1 MSSRFREW
9 AELDR
14 RVWRMAEA
22 RAINTAGMSLV
33 MSFLGI
39 YVVEDRGYPAWLYG
53 LCALAAN
60 LAQSLTSAWAGELSD
75 RIGRRPLVTHSLI
88 VRAAVIAILGVQ
100 VLLDM
105 PLWTLALNFVASSA
119 LRGCFEPV
127 AYALV
132 ADVVAPTQRIAA
144 FGLQRMGTNLG
155 WAMGPAVGGLL
166 TLVMPYGAVFFV
178 AAAGLLGAAWTT
190 LGVPESRA
198 PMAHVERV
206 RLRASLA
213 EAVRQPAVLA
223 LLVAS
228 FLFSLV
234 HTQMFSTLAIFLA
247 EELDLGKMEI
257 GLLYMINGSGVLLL
271 QLPAIRLIP
280 RLGLGRSLVFAA
292 LAYAAG
298 DLLLGF
304 AGGFAAVAV
313 AILVI
318 TAAEVVFAPA
328 HQTAAAE
335 TGDPAFRGRTFG
347 VVGFAQILGVAFG
360 PLVGGLL
367 LDQVIARHTLVGGA
381 PDGEVHHLVIWGA
394 IAGIAVT
401 LAGVCVIFVRLHRR
415 EMR

>member
-1 MSSRFREW
+1 MSAAVSSRFREW

-33 MSFLGI
+33 MAFLGV
-39 YVVEDRGYPAWLYG
+39 YVVEERGYAAWLYG

-60 LAQSLTSAWAGELSD
+60 IAQSMTSAWAGELSD

-105 PLWTLALNFVASSA
+105 PLWTLAINFVASSA

-155 WAMGPAVGGLL
+155 WAMGPALGGLL
-166 TLVMPYGAVFFV
+166 TFFLPYGVVFFI
-178 AAAGLLGAAWTT
+178 AAAGLLAAAWTT
-190 LGVPESRA
+190 LDVPESRA
-198 PMAHVERV
+198 PMVRAERV
-206 RLRASLA
+206 PLRDSLA
-213 EAVRQPAVLA
+213 EAARQPAVLA

-247 EELDLGKMEI
+247 EELGMAKTKI
-257 GLLYMINGSGVLLL
+257 GFLYMINGAGVLLL
-271 QLPAIRLIP
+271 QIPAIRLIP
-280 RLGLGRSLVFAA
+280 PLGLGRSLVLAA

-298 DLLLGF
+298 DLLIGASSGF
-304 AGGFAAVAV
+304 VMVAA

-347 VVGFAQILGVAFG
+347 VVAFAQILGVACAPLFG
-360 PLVGGLL
+360 GVL
-367 LDQVIARHTLVGGA
+367 LDQTGH
-381 PDGEVHHLVIWGA
+381 HHLLMWGA
-394 IAGIAVT
+394 IAGVAVT
-401 LAGVCVIFVRLHRR
+401 LAGVCVIFARLHRR
-415 EMR
+415 EVR

>member
-1 MSSRFREW
+1 
-9 AELDR
+9 
-14 RVWRMAEA
+14 MAGA

-132 ADVVAPTQRIAA
+132 ADVVSPTQRIAA

-190 LGVPESRA
+190 TGVPESRA
-198 PMAHVERV
+198 RMAHVERV

-223 LLVAS
+223 LLIAS

-247 EELDLGKMEI
+247 EELGLEKMEI
-257 GLLYMINGSGVLLL
+257 GLLYMINGGGVLLL

-280 RLGLGRSLVFAA
+280 RIGLGRSLIFAA

-298 DLLLGF
+298 DLLIGF
-304 AGGFAAVAV
+304 AGGFVGVAA

-360 PLVGGLL
+360 PLVGGVLF
-367 LDQVIARHTLVGGA
+367 DQAGH
-381 PDGEVHHLVIWGA
+381 HHLLMWGA
-394 IAGIAVT
+394 ISGIAVT

>member
-1 MSSRFREW
+1 MSGAVSSRFREW

-39 YVVEDRGYPAWLYG
+39 YVVEERGYPAWLYG
-53 LCALAAN
+53 VCALAAN
-60 LAQSLTSAWAGELSD
+60 LAQSMTSAWAGELSD
-75 RIGRRPLVTHSLI
+75 RIGRRPLVTYSLV
-88 VRAAVIAILGVQ
+88 VRAAVIALLGVQ

-105 PLWTLALNFVASSA
+105 PLWTLAVNFVASSA

-132 ADVVAPTQRIAA
+132 ADVVEPHQRIAA

-166 TLVMPYGAVFFV
+166 TWFLPYGVVFFI
-178 AAAGLLGAAWTT
+178 AALGLLGAAWATT
-190 LGVPESRA
+190 RVPESRA
-198 PMAHVERV
+198 PIERAPRV
-206 RLRASLA
+206 PLRASLA
-213 EAVRQPAVLA
+213 VAVRQPAVLA
-223 LLVAS
+223 LLIAS

-234 HTQMFSTLAIFLA
+234 HTQMFSTLAIYLA
-247 EELDLGKMEI
+247 EELGMKKVEI
-257 GLLYMINGSGVLLL
+257 GLLYMINGGGVLLL

-280 RLGLGRSLVFAA
+280 KLGLGRSMILAA
-292 LAYAAG
+292 LAYAVG
-298 DLLLGF
+298 DLLIG
-304 AGGFAAVAV
+304 ASGGFATVALALV
-313 AILVI
+313 VI

-347 VVGFAQILGVAFG
+347 VVGFAQILGVACA
-360 PLVGGLL
+360 PLLGGVLFDQAGHRHLL
-367 LDQVIARHTLVGGA
+367 M
-381 PDGEVHHLVIWGA
+381 WGA
-394 IAGIAVT
+394 LAGVAVT

-415 EMR
+415 EVR